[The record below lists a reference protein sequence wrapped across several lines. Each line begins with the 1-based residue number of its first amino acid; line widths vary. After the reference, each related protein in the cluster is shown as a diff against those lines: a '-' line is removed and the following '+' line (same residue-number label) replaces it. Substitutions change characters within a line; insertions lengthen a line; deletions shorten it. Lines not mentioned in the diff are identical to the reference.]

1 MTRQIAATLGGA
13 HARGIVHRDLKPEN
27 IFLVADPEV
36 AGGERV
42 KILDFGIAKLA
53 GSVDPGQVK
62 TQLGAVMGTPLYMSP
77 EQCRGAGEV
86 DHRTDIYALGCVLY
100 HMLIGRPPFVAEG
113 IGEILAMQMF
123 EAAVPP
129 SVARP
134 ALGDVLDPLVMRC
147 LAKQSGERFANMAEV
162 AAEAER
168 LLLSIGGSG
177 VGWAAGDGAGG
188 SIDWRAPS
196 LVRTPTTLGG
206 AAGARETAAAAPGGA
221 GRRRGGLVIAAAVV
235 MVGAA
240 VAGVLAFGGG
250 GGGGGGTNEPAGA
263 SLPEVPAI
271 AVDAGVVEMIAIDAP
286 EAPPIDAPRRCQS
299 MRPSRRSTGP
309 RRNLTAAAQEARGHG
324 QATGRQARAP
334 AAGLSDD
341 ENGVPTQRC

>member
-1 MTRQIAATLGGA
+1 M
-13 HARGIVHRDLKPEN
+13 HRDLKPEN
-27 IFLVADPEV
+27 VFLVPDPEV

-53 GSVDPGQVK
+53 GAARPAPGRRPQPARVI
-62 TQLGAVMGTPLYMSP
+62 GTPLYMSP

-86 DHRTDIYALGCVLY
+86 DHRTDVYALGCVLY
-100 HMLIGRPPFVAEG
+100 QMLIGRPPFVAEG
-113 IGEILAMQMF
+113 MGEILAMQMF

-235 MVGAA
+235 MVAPRSRVCSRSAAAAAAA
-240 VAGVLAFGGG
+240 VVAVA
-250 GGGGGGTNEPAGA
+250 PA
-263 SLPEVPAI
+263 
-271 AVDAGVVEMIAIDAP
+271 
-286 EAPPIDAPRRCQS
+286 RR
-299 MRPSRRSTGP
+299 RARRRSY
-309 RRNLTAAAQEARGHG
+309 RRSRSM
-324 QATGRQARAP
+324 P
-334 AAGLSDD
+334 ASW
-341 ENGVPTQRC
+341 R